1 MGRRTVLLVAAVVV
15 AALGTALIFA
25 YVNRT
30 DERALKDQRPVQVL
44 VAKTLIKAGT
54 SGAEAERQGAFKL
67 QVIPQSATI
76 AGYLT
81 DTRSISPLV
90 AVGDIF
96 PGEQIIPAK
105 FVAPGSSSALT
116 IPTGKLAISVQ
127 LGDPERV
134 AGFVAPGS
142 EVAIFVTIT
151 PPPPTGGGP
160 APVKQTRLLLARV
173 TVIAV
178 GPTTLRPAT
187 SGGPTNTEALPTAI
201 LTLALNQL
209 EAEKVVYAS
218 QSGQL
223 YFGLL
228 TKDSKVGPG
237 PSVDG
242 RSLFA

>member
-54 SGAEAERQGAFKL
+54 TGAEAERLGAFKL

-81 DTRSISPLV
+81 DTRPISALV

-105 FVAPGSSSALT
+105 FVAPGGSSSLT
-116 IPTGKLAISVQ
+116 IPAGKMAISVQ

-134 AGFVAPGS
+134 AGFVQPGS
-142 EVAIFVTIT
+142 EVAVFVTFKA
-151 PPPPTGGGP
+151 GN
-160 APVKQTRLLLARV
+160 AAALTRILLTRV

-178 GPTTLRPAT
+178 GPTSLRPSTA
-187 SGGPTNTEALPTAI
+187 GQGNTEPVPTAI
-201 LTLALNQL
+201 LTLALDQRQ
-209 EAEKVVYAS
+209 AEKLVYAA
-218 QSGQL
+218 SGGGGGL
-223 YFGLL
+223 YFALL
-228 TKDSKVGPG
+228 NKDSKVAPG
-237 PSVDG
+237 PAMDV
-242 RSLFA
+242 RTLFA